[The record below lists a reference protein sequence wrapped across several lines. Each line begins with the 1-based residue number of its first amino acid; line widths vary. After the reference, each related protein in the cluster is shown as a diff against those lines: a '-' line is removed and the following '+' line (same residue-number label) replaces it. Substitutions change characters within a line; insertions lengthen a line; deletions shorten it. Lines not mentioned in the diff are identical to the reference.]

1 MRSCILK
8 KAFVTRRAALPLGI
22 VSLVMA
28 LAALPFSA
36 LAAPGSGC

>member
-1 MRSCILK
+1 MRSCIS
-8 KAFVTRRAALPLGI
+8 KAFVLRRRALPLGI

-28 LAALPFSA
+28 LAAFPFSA

>member
-1 MRSCILK
+1 MRSCISK
-8 KAFVTRRAALPLGI
+8 VFVARRVALPLGI

-28 LAALPFSA
+28 VVAFPFSA